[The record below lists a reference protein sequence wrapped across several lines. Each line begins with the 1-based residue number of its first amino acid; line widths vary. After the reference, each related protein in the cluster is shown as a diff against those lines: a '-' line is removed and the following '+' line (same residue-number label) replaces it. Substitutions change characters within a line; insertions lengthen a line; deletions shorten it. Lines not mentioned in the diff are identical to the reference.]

1 MDDYQL
7 IATISLVI
15 QIVVLVLLFASIWLK
30 AKKKYRQH
38 GIMMFTAVV
47 LHTIVILAWMVPTF
61 SSIFSYPIALNA
73 FLIAPILVAIFVHA
87 FTGVAAVILGFWLV
101 ASWRLQVD
109 VKACFA
115 KKKAMRIT
123 LTLWL
128 ITMVLGIIMYLK
140 ITMGF

>member
-7 IATISLVI
+7 VATISLVT
-15 QIVVLVLLFASIWLK
+15 QIVVLVLLFGGIWLK
-30 AKKKYRQH
+30 GKKKYRQH

-47 LHTIVILAWMVPTF
+47 LHTVVMLAWMIPKF
-61 SSIFSYPIALNA
+61 SSLLSSPSTLNPVGALM
-73 FLIAPILVAIFVHA
+73 VAILVHA
-87 FTGVAAVILGFWLV
+87 FMGIATVILGFWLV

-115 KKKAMRIT
+115 KKKAMRVT

-128 ITMVLGIIMYLK
+128 ITLVLGIILYLK
-140 ITMGF
+140 IVQGF